1 MDEKH
6 CEDHHQ
12 HHHQQQPTL
21 INPHQN
27 LHQQSYKYVCIK
39 QKNICVLLN
48 NLDKISAL
56 FDAKLVHVGGFH
68 VQNGK
73 KFVTFQAIPF
83 SADSDP
89 TLVAYNIQVIYKR
102 N

>member
-1 MDEKH
+1 MDEKKIH
-6 CEDHHQ
+6 CEDQ
-12 HHHQQQPTL
+12 TL
-21 INPHQN
+21 NPHQN
-27 LHQQSYKYVCIK
+27 LNLNQQSYKYVCIK

-73 KFVTFQAIPF
+73 KFVTFQAIPC
-83 SADSDP
+83 SSVENTDP
-89 TLVAYNIQVIYKR
+89 LIAYNIQVNIEDIHYYII
-102 N
+102 